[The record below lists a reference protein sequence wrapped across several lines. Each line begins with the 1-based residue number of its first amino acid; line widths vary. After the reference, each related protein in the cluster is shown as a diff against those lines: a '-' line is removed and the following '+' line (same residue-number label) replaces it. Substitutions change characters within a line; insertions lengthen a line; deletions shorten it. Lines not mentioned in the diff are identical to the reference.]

1 MKSQIYIYILIAIL
15 SVSCSTQEMSPT
27 DETVDDHHD
36 HETMTEVVELTPTQI
51 KNVGLQFDT
60 LTMRPIRSTIQ
71 LTGRVELPP
80 TGKSVASSQL
90 SGQVST
96 VHVIAGEHV
105 RAGQTLFTIK
115 NLEVI
120 DWQQELVSERAT
132 LSYLE
137 AEVTRQKEISERNL
151 GSKKSY
157 DDALQQF
164 NRSTAKVKAL
174 ESKLKSI
181 GIPVEDGASDFK
193 STFRIVAPSAGVV
206 QHLLVSKGQFVDAN
220 MELAEI
226 INTHHLHLHLVAFG
240 TDVAQLQKDQVL
252 DFYVQSRPEDIL
264 QAKIWWIN
272 SIVDEESNSYDVHAE
287 IMGDHGHLSAGEF
300 VEARVLERQ
309 TMVSTLPAGAVT
321 TDRGLHYIF
330 TQAGADAEH
339 VQFNKVQVEVGIT
352 DLGFVE
358 VNPIDPIEPGTA
370 IVTEGAFF
378 VMAQSKKG
386 EEGAGHHH

>member
-60 LTMRPIRSTIQ
+60 LTLRPIRSTIQ

-164 NRSTAKVKAL
+164 NRSAAKVKAL

-181 GIPVEDGASDFK
+181 GITVEDADSDFK
-193 STFRIVAPSAGVV
+193 STFRIVAPSVGVV

-252 DFYVQSRPEDIL
+252 DFYVQSRPEEIL

-287 IMGDHGHLSAGEF
+287 IIGDHGHLSAGEF
-300 VEARVLERQ
+300 VEARVLERK

>member
-1 MKSQIYIYILIAIL
+1 MKSQIYIYILIAII
-15 SVSCSTQEMSPT
+15 SFSCSTQEMSPT

-60 LTMRPIRSTIQ
+60 LTLRPIRSTIQ

-181 GIPVEDGASDFK
+181 GIPVEDGDSDFK

-252 DFYVQSRPEDIL
+252 DFYVQSRPEEII

-287 IMGDHGHLSAGEF
+287 IIGDHGHLSAGEF
-300 VEARVLERQ
+300 VEARVLERK

>member
-1 MKSQIYIYILIAIL
+1 MKSQLYSYILIALL
-15 SVSCSTQEMSPT
+15 SASCTSREMSPMQ
-27 DETVDDHHD
+27 DHEDDHHD
-36 HETMTEVVELTPTQI
+36 HETMVEQVELTPTQI

-60 LTMRPIRSTIQ
+60 LTLRPIRSTIQ

-90 SGQVST
+90 AGQVSA
-96 VHVIAGEHV
+96 VHVIAGEQV
-105 RAGQTLFTIK
+105 RAGQTLFTIQ

-120 DWQQELVSERAT
+120 DWQQELISERAT
-132 LSYLE
+132 LSFLE
-137 AEVTRQKEISERNL
+137 NEVTRQKEISERNL
-151 GSKKSY
+151 GSQKSY

-164 NRSTAKVKAL
+164 NRSKAKVKAL

-181 GIPVEDGASDFK
+181 GIPTDEDNSDFK
-193 STFRIVAPSAGVV
+193 SSFRIVAPTAGVV

-240 TDVAQLQKDQVL
+240 SDVAQLRKDQVL
-252 DFYVQSRPEDIL
+252 DFYVQSRPEEIL

-330 TQAGADAEH
+330 TQAGADEEH

-358 VNPIDPIEPGTA
+358 VNPIDPINPGTA